1 MSYLAVQIES
11 YFAAN
16 PDITMLSLEAS
27 AGLKRGTIDSIRRN
41 AHPRPERFGA
51 LLKAVDDTTAR
62 RWLTAYLRDDCPPD
76 FLPRLEIIIRDL
88 ENNVQEPPTT
98 YGPQPLETGPVAV
111 LAVWHRLQAAIQS
124 DTSLGRWFV
133 KTVNLILGP
142 E

>member
-1 MSYLAVQIES
+1 MSFLSVQVQDYLHTTPFTAR
-11 YFAAN
+11 
-16 PDITMLSLEAS
+16 TLEET
-27 AGLKRGTIDSIRRN
+27 AGLPRMTVGNILNGT
-41 AHPRPERFGA
+41 HPRPERFGA

-98 YGPQPLETGPVAV
+98 HGPQPLETGPVAV